1 MSTYIMLSRL
11 TDEGRKTL
19 KERPERLEEVRRE
32 VEGMGAR
39 VTEQLALLGEYDFL
53 NVIEAPDNETIT
65 DVAVELGSRGT
76 ISIETL
82 PAIPVDLNGDAPA
95 AEGEKRASYAV
106 FARLTGEGR
115 QAFIDAPE
123 RLSEVTAEARRLGAN
138 VRQQFRTLGDYDYV
152 TLVDAPDNA
161 TAQQIATEVS
171 GLGTVRLNVFP
182 AIALKK
188 FVELMQVK
196 AYSTD
201 PHEWQTSLPARAA
214 RRVGRYW
221 TQTRHVR
228 RFARPLSIE
237 GRENLKG
244 VRGPA
249 LIIANH
255 TSHFDTPVVLHALP
269 EQIRSRTAIA
279 AAADRFYRTTKR
291 SWWYSLFINS
301 FPIKRGGGMAAL
313 DYPMKLLN
321 GGWSILIFPEGGRF
335 KPGQVQRFKHGP
347 TIMAMHFKV
356 PVIPVYLEGLHNVM
370 PKGQRTP
377 KAAEV
382 HVRLGKPI
390 SLEGVESVP
399 DGTAMLEQAMR
410 DLAGT
415 VRREEPAR
423 QPAAPSPLPS

>member
-1 MSTYIMLSRL
+1 MS
-11 TDEGRKTL
+11 
-19 KERPERLEEVRRE
+19 
-32 VEGMGAR
+32 
-39 VTEQLALLGEYDFL
+39 
-53 NVIEAPDNETIT
+53 

-76 ISIETL
+76 ISLETL
-82 PAIPVDLNGDAPA
+82 PAIPVEINGDSPPPTDGRPPA
-95 AEGEKRASYAV
+95 QFAV

-115 QAFIDAPE
+115 QAFIADPD
-123 RLSEVTAEARRLGAN
+123 RLSQVTAEARRMGAKI
-138 VRQQFRTLGDYDYV
+138 RHQYRTLGEYDYV

-161 TAQQIATEVS
+161 TAAQIVTEVS
-171 GLGTVRLNVFP
+171 SLGTVRLRTFP
-182 AIALKK
+182 AISLQK
-188 FVELMQVK
+188 FVQLLQIK

-201 PHEWQTSLPARAA
+201 PHEWQTKPWARAT

-279 AAADRFYRTTKR
+279 AAADRFYRMTKR
-291 SWWYSLFINS
+291 SWWYSLFLNS

-335 KPGQVQRFKHGP
+335 KPGEVQRFKHGP

-356 PVIPVYLEGLHNVM
+356 PVIPIYLEGLHNVM

-377 KAAEV
+377 RPSEV
-382 HVRLGKPI
+382 HVRLGQPI

-399 DGTAMLEQAMR
+399 EGTAMLEQAMR
-410 DLAGT
+410 ELAGT
-415 VRREEPAR
+415 VRREQPTGR
-423 QPAAPSPLPS
+423 PAAPSYLSP